1 MYDGPAGCARATPG
15 DSLLVAEKSSNRCDA
30 PVISSAMLARAGV
43 ARQASG
49 RGLVLLPAG
58 AFLVHQLRYWLTY
71 GSSASSQLADQG
83 HAYLGALVPW
93 VVLAAAAGLG
103 GFVARVAAARGGA
116 GDTARPPFLRV
127 WGIASCTLLAIYTLQ
142 ELLEGVLAH
151 GHPGGFAGV
160 FGHGGWWSVP
170 AAVGIGLA
178 IAALLRAASTLVRL
192 AARRARVTLRPQ
204 GAPRLVPATL
214 PARTRPLAS
223 AAAGRAPPLL
233 LRAA

>member
-1 MYDGPAGCARATPG
+1 
-15 DSLLVAEKSSNRCDA
+15 
-30 PVISSAMLARAGV
+30 MLARAGV

-103 GFVARVAAARGGA
+103 GFVARVAAARRAA
-116 GDTARPPFLRV
+116 GELPRLPFLRV
-127 WGIASCTLLAIYTLQ
+127 WGTATCTLLAIYTLQ
-142 ELLEGVLAH
+142 ELLEGALAQ

-170 AAVGIGLA
+170 
-178 IAALLRAASTLVRL
+178 
-192 AARRARVTLRPQ
+192 
-204 GAPRLVPATL
+204 
-214 PARTRPLAS
+214 
-223 AAAGRAPPLL
+223 
-233 LRAA
+233 

>member
-1 MYDGPAGCARATPG
+1 MYDGPAEGARARPAILC
-15 DSLLVAEKSSNRCDA
+15 SLRRNRRACSTCRYA
-30 PVISSAMLARAGV
+30 AAVLARAGV

-103 GFVARVAAARGGA
+103 GFVARVASARRAGQAARA
-116 GDTARPPFLRV
+116 LPFLRV
-127 WGIASCTLLAIYTLQ
+127 WGTAAGALLAIYTVQ
-142 ELLEGVLAH
+142 ELLEGLLAH

-178 IAALLRAASTLVRL
+178 IAALLRVAATLVHL
-192 AARRARVTLRPQ
+192 AARRPRRVLRP
-204 GAPRLVPATL
+204 AHTPRLRPAVVPVRLNPIAL
-214 PARTRPLAS
+214 S
-223 AAAGRAPPLL
+223 AAGRAPPPVLGIG
-233 LRAA
+233 